1 MQERIFVVEDDESIR
16 RLLEFALES
25 QGYQVT
31 GFSNALEALE
41 QMKAAP
47 PELVLMD
54 IMMEGMSGLEA
65 VRLMRAAPQLR
76 QVAVLMLTACDL
88 EEDKISGLDAGADDY
103 MTKPFSVLELCAR
116 VRALLRRFHGGH
128 VRAQGDLVYEGLELS
143 PSRHEVRVDGQV
155 VELTYK
161 EYELLK
167 YLMERPDQSIPR
179 QELLDGVWGCDALG
193 ESRTLDIHI
202 GTLRQKIGDDA
213 SHSKYIKTVRGVGYR
228 FIGVPA

>member
-1 MQERIFVVEDDESIR
+1 MKERIYVVEDDESIR

-25 QGYQVT
+25 QGYEVL
-31 GFSNALEALE
+31 GFPNALEALE
-41 QMKAAP
+41 SMKQQRP
-47 PELVLMD
+47 DVVLMD
-54 IMMEGMSGLEA
+54 IMMEGISGVEA
-65 VRLMRAAPQLR
+65 VRLIRASPELR
-76 QVAVLMLTACDL
+76 QVAVIMLTARDL

-103 MTKPFSVLELCAR
+103 VTKPFSVLELCAR
-116 VRALLRRFHGGH
+116 VRAQIRRMGG
-128 VRAQGDLVYEGLELS
+128 RAREQDDLIYQGLELY
-143 PSRHEVRVDGQV
+143 PSKHEVRVDGEV

-167 YLMERPDQSIPR
+167 YLMERPDQSITR
-179 QELLDGVWGCDALG
+179 QELLDSVWGTDAMG

-213 SHSKYIKTVRGVGYR
+213 GHSRFIKTIRGVGYR

>member
-1 MQERIFVVEDDESIR
+1 MKGRIFVVEDDESIR

-25 QGYQVT
+25 QGYEVS
-31 GFSNALEALE
+31 GFSNALEGLE
-41 QMKAAP
+41 QMKQCP

-65 VRLMRAAPQLR
+65 VRLMRTVPQLR
-76 QVAVLMLTACDL
+76 QVAVLMLTACDM

-116 VRALLRRFHGGH
+116 VRALLRRSQGGH
-128 VRAQGDLVYEGLELS
+128 VRSQGDLVYEGLELS
-143 PSRHEVRVDGQV
+143 PSRHEVRVAGEV

-179 QELLDGVWGCDALG
+179 QELLDEVWGCDALG
-193 ESRTLDIHI
+193 ESRTLDIHV

-213 SHSKYIKTVRGVGYR
+213 GHSRYIKTIRGVGYR